1 VTGKLEKLKWVK
13 LPSGKVDLSCFPD
26 FLLIGP
32 HRTGTT
38 WLYRNLSEHPEVLVS
53 EPKELYFFDRLK
65 SPADP
70 RYRSNELEWYLQFF
84 RGSPQRWIWKT
95 LHHLAKY
102 GELYRPRIRG
112 EATASYAVIDR
123 ELIEEIAILNPRIKV
138 IVLIRDPVERAWSHA
153 KKDLGRRQNRAVS
166 EIPDAEF
173 QAFFKAP
180 YQRKLARFAEII
192 DNWSAC
198 LESGN
203 VFTGCFDDIAARP
216 EALLEEIF
224 RFLRIRSDL
233 AYTRRAAR
241 QLVNRTEPTEVPER
255 HRRFLEDWL
264 KPEIEELHAR
274 FAVSRSCDPQSR
286 PLRATATAC
295 GTGTEGN
302 RP

>member
-13 LPSGKVDLSCFPD
+13 LPSGKADLSCFPD

-38 WLYRNLSEHPEVLVS
+38 WLYRNLSEHPEVLIS

-70 RYRSNELEWYLQFF
+70 RYHSNELDWYLEIF
-84 RGSPQRWIWKT
+84 RDSPQRWIRKT
-95 LHHLAKY
+95 LHHLVNY
-102 GELYRPRIRG
+102 RELYRPRIRG

-123 ELIEEIAILNPRIKV
+123 DLIEEIAILNPQIKV

-153 KKDLGRRQNRAVS
+153 KKDLGRRQNRRVA
-166 EIPDAEF
+166 EIADAEF
-173 QAFFKAP
+173 EAFFKAP
-180 YQRKLARFAEII
+180 YQRKLGRFAEIV

-203 VFTGCFDDIAARP
+203 VFTGRFDDIAARP

-224 RFLRIRSDL
+224 RFLGIRSGR

-241 QLVNRTEPTEVPER
+241 RSVNRTEATGVPER

-264 KPEIEELHAR
+264 KAEIEELQVR
-274 FAVSRSCDPQSR
+274 FGLSWSREPQSC
-286 PLRATATAC
+286 PLPPTASAC
-295 GTGTEGN
+295 GGGAEGS